1 MKVMKFGGGCLT
13 NGDDI
18 EKVVGIIG
26 PDAGR
31 VVVVVSALS
40 GITNRLHDGLQR
52 AMGSETSVFPFL
64 GEIQECHTRLLGA
77 VVPDAEIRR
86 SASAGLMDRL
96 RKLERFLHGVAFT
109 QEISPSV
116 RAQVMSFGERF
127 SALLLAAALESRGR
141 RAEALEADR
150 IGIVTDESYD
160 NATAHLSKAGANLQ
174 HHLLP
179 LLKRGSIPV
188 VTGYFG
194 RTEEGR
200 VTTFGRNGSDYSAA
214 VIARAMGAE
223 LLEIWKD
230 VDGFMTAD
238 PKVVAGAL
246 VVERLS
252 YDEAAE
258 LSYFGAKILHPRT
271 VEPLIGSPIPIII
284 NNIHR
289 AEGRGTEVVP
299 ELAAPDNTVKSIT
312 SNRQVAVVRIFGP
325 GVGFKPGIIAEIGR
339 LLAERGINIFSILTS
354 QTCINLIVDK
364 ADARAAQ
371 AALVRLVDGIIEK
384 VELWERVA
392 LVAVVGDG
400 LMRKHGTTARV
411 LSVVAK
417 ENIKVQMLAA
427 GASETAQYFLVP
439 EEDTE
444 RAVRAVHGEF
454 FGPCGSDMPDRK
466 EDSL

>member
-1 MKVMKFGGGCLT
+1 MTDCEDIGKVA
-13 NGDDI
+13 
-18 EKVVGIIG
+18 GIIG
-26 PDAGR
+26 ADAGR

-40 GITNRLHDGLQR
+40 GITNRLQDGLQR
-52 AMGSETSVFPFL
+52 AMGSEMSVFPFL
-64 GEIQECHTRLLGA
+64 GEIQDCHMRLLEA
-77 VVPDAEIRR
+77 VVPNGEIRHV
-86 SASAGLMDRL
+86 AAAGLMDRL

-109 QEISPSV
+109 QEITPSV
-116 RAQVMSFGERF
+116 RAHVMSFGERF
-127 SALLLAAALESRGR
+127 SALLLAAALESRGLS
-141 RAEALEADR
+141 AEALEADR

-160 NATAHLSKAGANLQ
+160 NATARIPEVSVNLQ

-179 LLKRGSIPV
+179 LLERGSIPV

-194 RTEEGR
+194 RTDEGR

-238 PKVVAGAL
+238 PKVVEGAL
-246 VVERLS
+246 LVDRLS

-271 VEPLIGSPIPIII
+271 VEPLAGNPIPIII

-289 AEGRGTEVVP
+289 AEGSGTKVIP
-299 ELAAPDNTVKSIT
+299 EQRSAPDDTVKSIT
-312 SNRQVAVVRIFGP
+312 SNRQVAVVRVFGP

-339 LLAERGINIFSILTS
+339 LLAERGINIFSVLTS

-364 ADARAAQ
+364 ADARASQ
-371 AALVRLVDGIIEK
+371 AVLTRLVDGIIER
-384 VELWERVA
+384 VDLWERVA

-400 LMRKHGTTARV
+400 LMRKRGITARV
-411 LSVVAK
+411 LSMVAK
-417 ENIKVQMLAA
+417 ENINVQMLVA
-427 GASETAQYFLVP
+427 GASETAQYFVVA

-444 RAVRAVHGEF
+444 RAVRAVHREF
-454 FGPCGSDMPDRK
+454 FGPFQEDDASGMEGSSSTRSPG
-466 EDSL
+466 L